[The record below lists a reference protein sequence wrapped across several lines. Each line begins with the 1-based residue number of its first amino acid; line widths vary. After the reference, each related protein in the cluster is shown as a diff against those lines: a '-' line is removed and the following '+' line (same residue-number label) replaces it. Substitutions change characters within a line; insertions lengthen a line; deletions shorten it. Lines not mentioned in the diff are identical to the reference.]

1 MLKLNEKTN
10 DFKLKATYYL
20 DEIKSITKIDNKIK
34 QNLSNGSTIDC
45 DVFAFE
51 LVFRSDS
58 SDSLND
64 NVDQKLKFVWQCNKI
79 EDRNDFLD
87 TLWKLSEQFL
97 KVSSRPKFFN
107 YKFERKL
114 FLFFNLK
121 FIFQNFSAKKINS
134 QTRNEEDSENDNS
147 ILNDLKQHYEISKT
161 DEDSLLML
169 MSECDF
175 ASSSA
180 EQFIERL
187 QDELLKLDTVI

>member
-51 LVFRSDS
+51 LVFRCDS

-64 NVDQKLKFVWQCNKI
+64 NTDQKLKFVWQCNKV

-97 KVSSRPKFFN
+97 KVSSRPKFIN
-107 YKFERKL
+107 YKFERRS
-114 FLFFNLK
+114 F
-121 FIFQNFSAKKINS
+121 
-134 QTRNEEDSENDNS
+134 
-147 ILNDLKQHYEISKT
+147 
-161 DEDSLLML
+161 
-169 MSECDF
+169 
-175 ASSSA
+175 
-180 EQFIERL
+180 
-187 QDELLKLDTVI
+187 